1 MFGDLAARVA
11 AAVTALLQAGR
22 RARSLALNIPAG
34 HTLDHTDITGT
45 NQAIIHFER
54 AHTTRAAPKSAKHTR
69 ITTAVGDAPAAQS
82 VSNWPTT
89 SPPRLLRSPMESA
102 FEQPRPGPHRRY
114 ARGDASA
121 LSLK

>member
-54 AHTTRAAPKSAKHTR
+54 AH
-69 ITTAVGDAPAAQS
+69 
-82 VSNWPTT
+82 
-89 SPPRLLRSPMESA
+89 
-102 FEQPRPGPHRRY
+102 
-114 ARGDASA
+114 DASSTEERKA
-121 LSLK
+121 HAHYYRRRRRPSRAKR